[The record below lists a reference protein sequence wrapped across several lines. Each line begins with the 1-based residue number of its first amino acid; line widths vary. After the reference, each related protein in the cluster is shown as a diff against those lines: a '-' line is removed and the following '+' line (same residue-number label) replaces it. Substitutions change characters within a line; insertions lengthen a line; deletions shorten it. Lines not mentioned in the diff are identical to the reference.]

1 MVMSGYLELKGEI
14 MIRGIHHVAVSTP
27 DLDRIVNFYV
37 DVMGA
42 ETVYEGGW
50 SQGSDIIDEIVGLK
64 NSSCRQAML
73 KLGNA
78 YLEFFE
84 YQTPI
89 PRPGDPQRPACD
101 HGYTH
106 FCIDV
111 TDIDSEYKRLMEA
124 GVKFNCAPPD
134 FGGGPIRA
142 TYGRD
147 PDGNLIEIQEILQTD
162 HDFYLAGWAGQ

>member
-1 MVMSGYLELKGEI
+1 

-27 DLDRIVNFYV
+27 NLERLVAFYR

-42 ETVYEGGW
+42 EVVYQGGW
-50 SQGSDIIDEIVGLK
+50 SKGSDIIDEIVGLK
-64 NSSCRQAML
+64 DSACQQAML

-78 YLEFFE
+78 HLEFFQYE
-84 YQTPI
+84 SPE
-89 PRPGDPQRPACD
+89 PKPGDPQRPACD

-111 TDIDSEYKRLMEA
+111 TDIDAEYERLKAA
-124 GVKFNCAPPD
+124 GVKFNCPPPD
-134 FGGGPIRA
+134 FEGGPIRA

-147 PDGNLIEIQEILQTD
+147 PDGNLIEIQQILDPD
-162 HDFYLAGWAGQ
+162 HDFYLGAWNPA

>member
-1 MVMSGYLELKGEI
+1 

-27 DLDRIVNFYV
+27 NLERLVAFYR

-42 ETVYEGGW
+42 EVVYQGGW
-50 SQGSDIIDEIVGLK
+50 DKGSDIIDEIVGLK
-64 NSSCRQAML
+64 GSACKQAML

-78 YLEFFE
+78 HLEFFQYE
-84 YQTPI
+84 SPE
-89 PRPGDPQRPACD
+89 PKPGDPERPACD

-111 TDIDSEYKRLMEA
+111 TDIDAEYERLKAA
-124 GVKFNCAPPD
+124 GVKFNCPPPD
-134 FGGGPIRA
+134 FEGGPIRA

-147 PDGNLIEIQEILQTD
+147 PDGNLIEIQQILD
-162 HDFYLAGWAGQ
+162 PNHDFYLGAWNPT

>member
-1 MVMSGYLELKGEI
+1 

-27 DLDRIVNFYV
+27 DLDRIVAFYV
-37 DVMGA
+37 DVIGA
-42 ETVYEGGW
+42 QIVYEGGW
-50 SQGSDIIDEIVGLK
+50 SQGSDVIDEIVGLK
-64 NSSCRQAML
+64 NSACRQAML
-73 KLGNA
+73 RLGNA

-84 YQTPI
+84 YESPT
-89 PRPGDPQRPACD
+89 PRPGDPKRPACD

-111 TDIDSEYKRLMEA
+111 TDIDAEYERLVKA
-124 GVKFNCAPPD
+124 GVKFNCPPPD

-162 HDFYLAGWAGQ
+162 HDFYLAAWPG